1 MGITTYLTKSEIQA
15 RREALARELVRR
27 MVAKGVVKSVDEVA
41 LRDILPRTDL
51 GFANEKWET
60 DTLPAYEYTPV
71 VEQRLPANRMI
82 GFYGV
87 QDLSGGLD
95 TGITA
100 VVRFKI
106 GPGAAR
112 VLDIWQVQKIQ
123 SETERE
129 GISEKD
135 VIYEN
140 QEYMT
145 VEYYNID
152 TGVSNLMLLGLVA
165 EPKGEVVAHG

>member
-1 MGITTYLTKSEIQA
+1 MSLTTYLTKSEIQA

-27 MVAKGVVKSVDEVA
+27 MVAKGVVKSGDEVA
-41 LRDILPRTDL
+41 IRDILPKTDL
-51 GFANEKWET
+51 GYTYEKWET
-60 DTLPAYEYTPV
+60 ASLPAYTYTAV
-71 VEQRLPANRMI
+71 VSQRLPANKMI

-87 QDLSGGLD
+87 QDLAGGLD

-100 VVRFKI
+100 VIRFKI

-112 VLDIWQVQKIQ
+112 VLDVWQIQKIE
-123 SETERE
+123 SEKEKE

-145 VEYYNID
+145 VEFYNVA
-152 TGVSNLMLLGLVA
+152 TGVSNVALLGLVA